1 MLKVYLILV
10 LAIAAEVVGTTA
22 LAASQQFTRLG
33 PSLIVVAGYS
43 VSFYLLSMTLTVLP
57 VGVVYALW
65 SGLGVMG
72 VALIGTLVLGQR
84 LDPPA
89 LIGIALIVTGVIV
102 INVFSKATLH

>member
-1 MLKVYLILV
+1 MVKVYLILL

-33 PSLIVVAGYS
+33 PSLIVLAGYS

-72 VALIGTLVLGQR
+72 VALIGTFVLGQR

>member
-89 LIGIALIVTGVIV
+89 LVGIALIVAGVIV